1 MNQTMQ
7 KYMGMLFHFNNNLN
21 NYKTNNID
29 NTNNGEYTRNINT
42 YGQTSRDYTAY
53 K

>member
-7 KYMGMLFHFNNNLN
+7 KYMGMLFHFSNNLN

-29 NTNNGEYTRNINT
+29 NTDNGEYTRNINT